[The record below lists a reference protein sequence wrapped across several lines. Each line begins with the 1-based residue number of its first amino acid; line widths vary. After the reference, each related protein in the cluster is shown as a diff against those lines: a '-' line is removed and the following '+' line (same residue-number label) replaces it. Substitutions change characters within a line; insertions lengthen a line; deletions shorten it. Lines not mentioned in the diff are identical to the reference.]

1 MKLQT
6 IAASVA
12 LVLTLPTLSVGAS
25 HTALA
30 ATQQIPAGTVAQILN
45 KGLSASS
52 IYLNSYGSQHGN
64 SWHKANDSYVNIYGY
79 TQKFN
84 IPEFSYNGAVLKR
97 RLYAYNVKSIKSK
110 KITIEPQ
117 SNTFELAIKFENKG
131 SEIKGMCRYK
141 KLGGG
146 YRDCIREDG
155 AAPDINWKNPGI
167 KVRLTPQAHKG
178 GIILKPVSVD
188 VQGEFQMNGIC
199 KIGKDICDRFT
210 GYKSKI
216 KNSVANSVMAQ
227 LSSNTVKNQMATVS
241 RQGLSQLNLP
251 PIKSVKMEGGYIK
264 VEY

>member
-1 MKLQT
+1 MKLQN

-12 LVLTLPTLSVGAS
+12 LAVTLPTLSFSGS

-45 KGLSASS
+45 KGLSVSG
-52 IYLNSYGSQHGN
+52 IYLNSYGSQQGN

-84 IPEFSYNGAVLKR
+84 IPEFSYKGAVLKR
-97 RLYAYNVKSIKSK
+97 RLYVYNVKSIKSQ

-117 SNTFELAIKFENKG
+117 SNAFQLDIKFENKG

-216 KNSVANSVMAQ
+216 KNSVASSVMNQ
-227 LSSNTVKNQMATVS
+227 LNSNTVKNQMANVS
-241 RQGLSQLNLP
+241 RQGLSQLNIP
-251 PIKSVKMEGGYIK
+251 PVKSVTMSGGYVKI
-264 VEY
+264 EF